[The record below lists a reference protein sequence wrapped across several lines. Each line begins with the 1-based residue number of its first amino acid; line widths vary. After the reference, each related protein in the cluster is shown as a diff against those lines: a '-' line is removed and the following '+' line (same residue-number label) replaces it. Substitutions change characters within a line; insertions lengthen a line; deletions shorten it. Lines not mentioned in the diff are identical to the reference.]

1 LVIKI
6 HAKRLVRII
15 RFIPENDLVFNSPDY
30 HVVQNS
36 GRI

>member
-6 HAKRLVRII
+6 HAKRLVRLI
-15 RFIPENDLVFNSPDY
+15 RFIPENFLAFNFPDY

-36 GRI
+36 GLI